1 MFENL
6 SERLSSVFDRL
17 TKQGALSDADVATA
31 LREVRV
37 ALLEA
42 DVSLPVA
49 RDFVKAVQDKATGQ
63 AVTKS
68 VTPGQQVVKIVHDE
82 LVHVLKGDED
92 PGALK
97 IDNPPAPILMV
108 GLQCSVKTTT
118 TAKLA

>member
-6 SERLSSVFDRL
+6 SERLSGVFDRL
-17 TKQGALSDADVATA
+17 TKQGALSEEDVKTA

-49 RDFVKAVQDKATGQ
+49 RDFHQSRSGQ
-63 AVTKS
+63 GHRQASPNPSRPASKS
-68 VTPGQQVVKIVHDE
+68 SRSCMTHSSISAGE
-82 LVHVLKGDED
+82 GE

-108 GLQCSVKTTT
+108 GLQGWR
-118 TAKLA
+118 

>member
-6 SERLSSVFDRL
+6 SERLSGVFDRL
-17 TKQGALSDADVATA
+17 TKQGALSDEDVKTA

-49 RDFVKAVQDKATGQ
+49 REFVKTVQEKATGQ

-68 VTPGQQVVKIVHDE
+68 VTPGQQVVKIVHDA
-82 LVHVLKGDED
+82 LIDVLKGEGE
-92 PGALK
+92 PGSLK
-97 IDNPPAPILMV
+97 IDSPPAPILMV
-108 GLQCSVKTTT
+108 GLQGGGKT
-118 TAKLA
+118 LSLIHI